1 MIPYLRSERL
11 KLKRT
16 FSAKLI
22 FLVPIAN
29 VAFSLLMNP
38 MYFVSNTIN
47 WWSIL
52 FLPLM
57 LVLWCSLTHQKE
69 QLASSYQ
76 GVYLL
81 PVSLRNIWLAKL
93 VVMGSYSLAALA
105 VYLLVMGVVGMLF
118 TGESIITMATL
129 MSALVLWITTL
140 WEIPLFLWIARK
152 WGAAAAIGINI
163 ACAMGLGIPFSTRT
177 FWWAC
182 PWSWSIRL
190 MAPIAAV
197 HPNGTLLEP
206 GHALLDM
213 KVLPVG
219 IGMSLLLT
227 VVLSML
233 TMQRFGP
240 QIRSGKGGR

>member
-16 FSAKLI
+16 FSTKLF

-57 LVLWCSLTHQKE
+57 LALWASLTHQKE
-69 QLASSYQ
+69 QLASRYQ

-93 VVMGSYSLAALA
+93 AVIGIYSLAAFA
-105 VYLLVMGVVGMLF
+105 AYLLVMGAVGMLF

-129 MSALVLWITTL
+129 MSALVLWLTTL
-140 WEIPLFLWIARK
+140 WEIPLCMWVAKK
-152 WGAAAAIGINI
+152 WGAAAAIGINT
-163 ACAMGLGIPFSTRT
+163 ACAMGLGIPLSSRT

-190 MAPIAAV
+190 MAPIAGV

-206 GHALLDM
+206 GHAMLDM

-219 IGMSLLLT
+219 VGMSLLLT
-227 VVLSML
+227 AVLSML

-240 QIRSGKGGR
+240 KIRSGKGGH